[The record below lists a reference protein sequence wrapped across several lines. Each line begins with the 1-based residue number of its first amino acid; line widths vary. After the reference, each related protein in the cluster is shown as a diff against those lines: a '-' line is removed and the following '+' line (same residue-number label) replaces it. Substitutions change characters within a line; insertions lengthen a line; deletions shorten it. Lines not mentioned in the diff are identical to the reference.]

1 MHSLSFIWRITAPRR
16 GIKMNKIALIVRKEL
31 YRVFGDKKMI
41 MGLYVIPVIVTV
53 AIYVLIGKMTS
64 VMANDIEKHTSLVT
78 IANATDD
85 FKDAVENSG
94 FSQNAEINY
103 IDDATYAATKAA
115 LDEEVKNSDMD
126 LVVCLSADFEEIADE
141 YAAGGSVMP
150 GMDIYYNDTNNY
162 SSKAYSVFNNT
173 VLETYKNSLLT
184 ERYGDVD
191 YLSVFNINTENICKE
206 SMANTQF
213 IRMMLPYMVIML
225 LFAGVMSVGV
235 DAIAGEKERGTL
247 ASMLISP
254 VKRSE
259 IAAGKLIGMA
269 ILSSISAVVT
279 TASMVLAF
287 SFMGSDSTLSGIG
300 FGGVSF
306 SALQIVELL
315 LIMLALV
322 LFYVSLVALVAV
334 YSGNTKTASSAISPI
349 YLVIIALGMV
359 TMFRTGTDTPTY
371 LYAVPV
377 YGNALAV
384 GDVCS
389 GELTLVNFLVSFVG
403 TTAIAGIITALVT
416 KAFNNEKLM
425 FNA

>member
-1 MHSLSFIWRITAPRR
+1 
-16 GIKMNKIALIVRKEL
+16 
-31 YRVFGDKKMI
+31 
-41 MGLYVIPVIVTV
+41 
-53 AIYVLIGKMTS
+53 
-64 VMANDIEKHTSLVT
+64 
-78 IANATDD
+78 
-85 FKDAVENSG
+85 
-94 FSQNAEINY
+94 
-103 IDDATYAATKAA
+103 
-115 LDEEVKNSDMD
+115 
-126 LVVCLSADFEEIADE
+126 
-141 YAAGGSVMP
+141 
-150 GMDIYYNDTNNY
+150 
-162 SSKAYSVFNNT
+162 
-173 VLETYKNSLLT
+173 
-184 ERYGDVD
+184 
-191 YLSVFNINTENICKE
+191 
-206 SMANTQF
+206 
-213 IRMMLPYMVIML
+213 
-225 LFAGVMSVGV
+225 
-235 DAIAGEKERGTL
+235 
-247 ASMLISP
+247 MLISP
-254 VKRSE
+254 IKRSE

-384 GDVCS
+384 GDICS

>member
-1 MHSLSFIWRITAPRR
+1 
-16 GIKMNKIALIVRKEL
+16 MNKIALIVRKEL

-41 MGLYVIPVIVTV
+41 MGLYVVPVIVTV

-64 VMANDIEKHTSLVT
+64 VMTQDIEEHTSLVT

-94 FSQNAEINY
+94 FSQNAQINY
-103 IDDATYAATKAA
+103 IDDATYADKKAS

-126 LVVCLSADFEEIADE
+126 LVVCLSADFAEIADE

-191 YLSVFNINTENICKE
+191 YLNVFNINTENICKE

-269 ILSSISAVVT
+269 ILSSISAIVT

-287 SFMGSDSTLSGIG
+287 AFMGSDSTLSGIG

>member
-1 MHSLSFIWRITAPRR
+1 
-16 GIKMNKIALIVRKEL
+16 MNKIALIVRKEL

-41 MGLYVIPVIVTV
+41 MGLYVVPVIVTV

-64 VMANDIEKHTSLVT
+64 VMTNDIEQHTSLVT

-94 FSQNAEINY
+94 FSRNAQINY
-103 IDDATYAATKAA
+103 IDDATYADKKAT

-126 LVVCLSADFEEIADE
+126 LVVCLSADFAEIADE

-173 VLETYKNSLLT
+173 VLETYKNNLLT

-269 ILSSISAVVT
+269 ILSSISAIVT

-287 SFMGSDSTLSGIG
+287 AFMGSDSTLSGIG

>member
-1 MHSLSFIWRITAPRR
+1 
-16 GIKMNKIALIVRKEL
+16 MNKIALIVRKEL

-64 VMANDIEKHTSLVT
+64 VMTQDIEKHTSLVT

-94 FSQNAEINY
+94 FSQNAQINY
-103 IDDATYAATKAA
+103 IDDAAYADKKAS

-287 SFMGSDSTLSGIG
+287 AFMGSDSTLSGIG

>member
-1 MHSLSFIWRITAPRR
+1 
-16 GIKMNKIALIVRKEL
+16 MNKIALIVRKEL

-41 MGLYVIPVIVTV
+41 MGLYVVPVIVTV

-64 VMANDIEKHTSLVT
+64 VMTQDIEEHTSLVT

-94 FSQNAEINY
+94 FSQNAQINY
-103 IDDATYAATKAA
+103 IDDATYADKKAT

-269 ILSSISAVVT
+269 ILSSISAIVT

-287 SFMGSDSTLSGIG
+287 AFMGSDSTLSGIG

>member
-1 MHSLSFIWRITAPRR
+1 MHSLSFIWRTTAPRR

-64 VMANDIEKHTSLVT
+64 VMTNDIEQHTSLVT

-94 FSQNAEINY
+94 FSQNAQINY
-103 IDDATYAATKAA
+103 IDDATYADKKAS

-287 SFMGSDSTLSGIG
+287 AFMGSDSTLSGIG

-359 TMFRTGTDTPTY
+359 TMFRTGTDTPAY
-371 LYAVPV
+371 FYAIPV

-403 TTAIAGIITALVT
+403 TTAIAGILTALVT

>member
-1 MHSLSFIWRITAPRR
+1 MHSLSFIWRTTAPRR

-64 VMANDIEKHTSLVT
+64 VMTQDIEEHTSLVT

-94 FSQNAEINY
+94 FSQNAQINY
-103 IDDATYAATKAA
+103 IDDATYADKKAS

-126 LVVCLSADFEEIADE
+126 LVVCLSADFAEIADE

-287 SFMGSDSTLSGIG
+287 AFMGSDSTLSGIG

-403 TTAIAGIITALVT
+403 TTAFAGIITALVT

>member
-1 MHSLSFIWRITAPRR
+1 
-16 GIKMNKIALIVRKEL
+16 MNKIALIVRKEL

-64 VMANDIEKHTSLVT
+64 VMTQDIEEHTSLVT

-94 FSQNAEINY
+94 FSQNAQINY
-103 IDDATYAATKAA
+103 IDDATYADKKAS

-126 LVVCLSADFEEIADE
+126 LVVCLSADFAEIADE

-287 SFMGSDSTLSGIG
+287 AFMGSDSTLSGIG

-403 TTAIAGIITALVT
+403 TTAFAGIITALVT

>member
-1 MHSLSFIWRITAPRR
+1 
-16 GIKMNKIALIVRKEL
+16 
-31 YRVFGDKKMI
+31 MI

-94 FSQNAEINY
+94 FSQNAQINY
-103 IDDATYAATKAA
+103 IDDATYADKKAS

-126 LVVCLSADFEEIADE
+126 LVVCLSADFEEVADE

>member
-1 MHSLSFIWRITAPRR
+1 
-16 GIKMNKIALIVRKEL
+16 MNKIALIVRKEL

-126 LVVCLSADFEEIADE
+126 LVVCLSADFEEVADE

>member
-1 MHSLSFIWRITAPRR
+1 
-16 GIKMNKIALIVRKEL
+16 MNKIALIVRKEL

-94 FSQNAEINY
+94 FSQNAQINY
-103 IDDATYAATKAA
+103 IDDATYADKKAS

-126 LVVCLSADFEEIADE
+126 LVVCLSADFEEVADE

>member
-1 MHSLSFIWRITAPRR
+1 
-16 GIKMNKIALIVRKEL
+16 MNKIALIVRKEL

-64 VMANDIEKHTSLVT
+64 VMTNDIEQHTSLVT

-94 FSQNAEINY
+94 FSQNAQINY
-103 IDDATYAATKAA
+103 IDDATYADKKAS

-126 LVVCLSADFEEIADE
+126 LVVCLSADFAEIADE

-269 ILSSISAVVT
+269 ILSSISAIVT

-287 SFMGSDSTLSGIG
+287 AFMGSDSTLSGIG

>member
-1 MHSLSFIWRITAPRR
+1 
-16 GIKMNKIALIVRKEL
+16 MNKIALIVRKEL

-64 VMANDIEKHTSLVT
+64 VMTQDIEEHTSLVT

-94 FSQNAEINY
+94 FSQNAQINY
-103 IDDATYAATKAA
+103 IDDATYADKKAS

-126 LVVCLSADFEEIADE
+126 LVVCLSADFAEIADE

-269 ILSSISAVVT
+269 ILSSISAIVT

-287 SFMGSDSTLSGIG
+287 AFMGSDSTLSGIG

-322 LFYVSLVALVAV
+322 LLYVSLVALVAV
-334 YSGNTKTASSAISPI
+334 YSGNTKAASSAISPI

-371 LYAVPV
+371 FYAIPV

-389 GELTLVNFLVSFVG
+389 GELTLVNFLASFVG
-403 TTAIAGIITALVT
+403 TVGIAGILTALVT
-416 KAFNNEKLM
+416 QAFNNEKLM

>member
-1 MHSLSFIWRITAPRR
+1 
-16 GIKMNKIALIVRKEL
+16 MNKIALIVRKEL

>member
-1 MHSLSFIWRITAPRR
+1 
-16 GIKMNKIALIVRKEL
+16 MNKIALIVRKEL

-94 FSQNAEINY
+94 FSQNAQINY
-103 IDDATYAATKAA
+103 IDDATYADKKAA

-126 LVVCLSADFEEIADE
+126 LVVCLSADFEEVADE

>member
-1 MHSLSFIWRITAPRR
+1 
-16 GIKMNKIALIVRKEL
+16 MNKIALIVRKEL

-64 VMANDIEKHTSLVT
+64 VMTNDIEQHTSLVT

-94 FSQNAEINY
+94 FSQNAQINY
-103 IDDATYAATKAA
+103 IDDATYADKKAS
-115 LDEEVKNSDMD
+115 LD
-126 LVVCLSADFEEIADE
+126 DE

-287 SFMGSDSTLSGIG
+287 AFMGSDSTLSGIG

-359 TMFRTGTDTPTY
+359 TMFRTGTDTPAY
-371 LYAVPV
+371 FYAIPV

-403 TTAIAGIITALVT
+403 TTAIAGILTALVT

>member
-1 MHSLSFIWRITAPRR
+1 
-16 GIKMNKIALIVRKEL
+16 MNKIALIVRKEL

-41 MGLYVIPVIVTV
+41 MGLYVVPVIVTV

-64 VMANDIEKHTSLVT
+64 VMTNDIEQHTSLVT

-85 FKDAVENSG
+85 FKDAIESSG

-103 IDDATYAATKAA
+103 IDDATFADKKAS
-115 LDEEVKNSDMD
+115 LDEEVKNSDRD
-126 LVVCLSADFEEIADE
+126 LVVCLSADFGEIADE

-150 GMDIYYNDTNNY
+150 GMNIYYNDTNNY

-213 IRMMLPYMVIML
+213 VRMMLPYMVIML

-279 TASMVLAF
+279 TVSMVLAF
-287 SFMGSDSTLSGIG
+287 AFMGSDSTLSGIG

>member
-1 MHSLSFIWRITAPRR
+1 
-16 GIKMNKIALIVRKEL
+16 MNKIALIVRKEL

-64 VMANDIEKHTSLVT
+64 VMTNDIEQHTSLVT

-94 FSQNAEINY
+94 FSQNAQINY
-103 IDDATYAATKAA
+103 IDDATYADKKAS

-126 LVVCLSADFEEIADE
+126 LVVCLSADFAEVADE

-269 ILSSISAVVT
+269 ILSSISAIVT

-287 SFMGSDSTLSGIG
+287 AFMGSDSTLSGIG

-403 TTAIAGIITALVT
+403 TTAIAGILTALVT

>member
-1 MHSLSFIWRITAPRR
+1 
-16 GIKMNKIALIVRKEL
+16 MNKIALIVRKEL

-64 VMANDIEKHTSLVT
+64 VMTNDIEQHTSLVT

-85 FKDAVENSG
+85 FKDAIENSG
-94 FSQNAEINY
+94 FSQNAQINY
-103 IDDATYAATKAA
+103 IDDATYADKKAS

-269 ILSSISAVVT
+269 ILSSISAIVT

-287 SFMGSDSTLSGIG
+287 AFMGSDSTLSGIG

>member
-1 MHSLSFIWRITAPRR
+1 
-16 GIKMNKIALIVRKEL
+16 MNKTALIIRKEL

-41 MGLYVIPVIVTV
+41 ISLYIIPVIVTM
-53 AIYVLIGKMTS
+53 AIYMLVGKMTS
-64 VMANDIEKHTSLVT
+64 AMTKDINDHTSLVT
-78 IANATDD
+78 VVNATDD
-85 FKDAVENSG
+85 FKDAIEISG

-103 IDDATYAATKAA
+103 IDDATYADKKSS
-115 LDEEVKNSDMD
+115 LDEEIRNSDLDM
-126 LVVCLSADFEEIADE
+126 VVCLSADFEEIAEE

-162 SSKAYSVFNNT
+162 SSRAYSVFNKT
-173 VLETYKNSLLT
+173 VIDTYKNSLLT

-191 YLSVFNINTENICKE
+191 YLDVFNINTENICKE
-206 SMANTQF
+206 SMENTQF

-225 LFAGVMSVGV
+225 LFAGVMSIGV

-254 VKRSE
+254 VKRGE
-259 IAAGKLIGMA
+259 IAAGKLISMA
-269 ILSSISAVVT
+269 ILSSISAIVT
-279 TASMVLAF
+279 TASMVAAF

-306 SALQIVELL
+306 SALQIIELL
-315 LIMLALV
+315 LIMLGLV

-359 TMFRTGTDTPTY
+359 TMFRTGNSTPTY

-389 GELTLVNFLVSFVG
+389 GELTLVNFLVTFIGTVG
-403 TTAIAGIITALVT
+403 LAGILTVLVT

>member
-1 MHSLSFIWRITAPRR
+1 
-16 GIKMNKIALIVRKEL
+16 MNKIALIVRKEL

-64 VMANDIEKHTSLVT
+64 VMTNDIEQHTSLVT

-94 FSQNAEINY
+94 FSQNAQINY
-103 IDDATYAATKAA
+103 IDDATYADKKAS

-269 ILSSISAVVT
+269 ILSSISAIVT

-287 SFMGSDSTLSGIG
+287 AFMGSDSTLSGIG

-334 YSGNTKTASSAISPI
+334 YSGNTKAASSAISPI

-371 LYAVPV
+371 FYAIPV

-403 TTAIAGIITALVT
+403 TTAIAGILTALVT